1 MISATTRLALGY
13 TSMLVHACVHWGTL
27 RHAAVGAALA
37 RQIQLTGVQAL
48 PIVALSAVLFGAIV
62 PAQAFSVL
70 GIDNEIVL
78 KNVVWG
84 GIRELG
90 PLLTALVIVSR
101 SAVAIAAEIALMR
114 LREGVSDAVWL
125 DAAHE
130 EEVVI
135 PRVLGL
141 AVSSAVLVSYF
152 QFIAIAAAL
161 AATALLLGT
170 PLHSELDYFLAAGV
184 WWQVPLSVLKGALFG
199 LGIGAVSCYHGINV
213 APRVAAVPKAVVAAC
228 IGSVMF
234 VLVVEVIAVALK
246 LL

>member
-13 TSMLVHACVHWGTL
+13 TSMLVHACLHWGTL

-48 PIVALSAVLFGAIV
+48 PIVALIAVLFGAIV
-62 PAQAFSVL
+62 PVQAFSVL
-70 GIDNEIVL
+70 GIDNDIVL

-90 PLLTALVIVSR
+90 PLMTALVIVAR
-101 SAVAIAAEIALMR
+101 SSVAIAAEIALMR
-114 LREGVSDAVWL
+114 LREGVSDALWQ

-141 AVSSAVLVSYF
+141 AIASAVLVSYF
-152 QFIAIAAAL
+152 QFIAIGAAL

-170 PLHSELDYFLAAGV
+170 PLHSEVDYFLGAGV
-184 WWQVPLSVLKGALFG
+184 WWQVPVSIFKGAVFG
-199 LGIGAVSCYHGINV
+199 LGIGAVSCYHGLNV
-213 APRVAAVPKAVVAAC
+213 EPRIAAVPKAVVAAC
-228 IGSVMF
+228 IGSILF
-234 VLVVEVIAVALK
+234 VIAADVIAVGLS